1 MSMGMC
7 FFFLFFFTS
16 QFINKIQKQSQ
27 NLTPTPTS
35 FSQVKQKNC
44 PKSCCSVTAGNVEV
58 KFLIWDASSFVLQY
72 WNSGRSHFR
81 HEQPVLVWP
90 IELFLPYFLSF
101 GNLILQVSNS
111 IVRGSLKTTNL
122 FCLCF
127 LIVLENGHDVI
138 IGLVLP
144 LSIFRAFKLLCKQKI
159 INPLK
164 YSTDSFL
171 INRSL

>member
-16 QFINKIQKQSQ
+16 QFMNKIQKQSQ

-81 HEQPVLVWP
+81 HGQPVLVWP
-90 IELFLPYFLSF
+90 IEQFLPYFLSF
-101 GNLILQVSNS
+101 GNLILQVSNT
-111 IVRGSLKTTNL
+111 IVRGR
-122 FCLCF
+122 
-127 LIVLENGHDVI
+127 LENYEPVLFVFSNCFRKRTWCHYWPCVALGHFQGIHNYYVNRKS
-138 IGLVLP
+138 L
-144 LSIFRAFKLLCKQKI
+144 IFKNIQQTVF
-159 INPLK
+159 
-164 YSTDSFL
+164 
-171 INRSL
+171 